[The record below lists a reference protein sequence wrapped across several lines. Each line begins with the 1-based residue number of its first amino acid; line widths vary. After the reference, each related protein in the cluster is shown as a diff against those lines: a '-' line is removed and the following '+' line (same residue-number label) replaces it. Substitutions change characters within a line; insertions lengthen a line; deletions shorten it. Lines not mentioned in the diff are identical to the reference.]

1 MVLVFV
7 VTVIYVALSVGC
19 AGQIRTQ
26 LDYCETSSHPLQ
38 V

>member
-7 VTVIYVALSVGC
+7 VTVICIAAGC
-19 AGQIRTQ
+19 PGQVRTQ